1 MNYNLKFIEIFFLT
15 FFYFFL
21 FYILDFKID
30 YSKTQEYQTKKNIMT
45 YSRIIYGLTN
55 WKDIKCDDNLICIDS
70 EYFEKDK
77 DKPHYFLKKYSQ
89 PYNNPTLK
97 FVIFCDTEE
106 TENYI
111 LFILSCEL
119 EEYLTGPFDWY
130 KNFDIKC
137 IKNIL
142 EKEELGN
149 YEILMEGEDMLV
161 KFEEEEYRKHKEYND
176 ILKLNYMLKKK
187 RDCKDS

>member
-1 MNYNLKFIEIFFLT
+1 M
-15 FFYFFL
+15 
-21 FYILDFKID
+21 
-30 YSKTQEYQTKKNIMT
+30 S

-55 WKDIKCDDNLICIDS
+55 WKDMECDDNLICIDS

-97 FVIFCDTEE
+97 FVIFCDTKE
-106 TENYI
+106 TEEDI
-111 LFILSCEL
+111 LLILSCEL
-119 EEYLTGPFDWY
+119 EEYLTGSFDWF

-142 EKEELGN
+142 EELKKEIGN
-149 YEILMEGEDMLV
+149 YEILLEGEDKLV
-161 KFEEEEYRKHKEYND
+161 KFEKNEYRKHRENIDKLR
-176 ILKLNYMLKKK
+176 LKNKNKKK
-187 RDCKDS
+187 DMLSDSD